1 MKAVLRSLRS
11 FLFLRQNKSSS
22 AASSFMQCDQ
32 GSLSSCCFSVDPFQD
47 VSVWFWYWEGQN
59 QTQNHPLELMFF
71 FFSCTSTLQ
80 PLSKCPAPWGY
91 SVPAPDFISCLHWTS
106 HGSCHPVSPDYK
118 STFGGAL
125 LLSSISPCSL
135 WLHLWTLRY
144 HFVAFTKLA
153 QFSIYV
159 TIK

>member
-71 FFSCTSTLQ
+71 FFLVHPLCSPSQNVLLREVILSQHQTSYLAFIELHMVPVIQFPQTIKVHLGGHYCS
-80 PLSKCPAPWGY
+80 LAYHLAP
-91 SVPAPDFISCLHWTS
+91 SDFTCGLCGII
-106 HGSCHPVSPDYK
+106 
-118 STFGGAL
+118 L
-125 LLSSISPCSL
+125 LLS
-135 WLHLWTLRY
+135 
-144 HFVAFTKLA
+144 
-153 QFSIYV
+153 QN
-159 TIK
+159 